1 MHTLDHTAYLI
12 TEENFSAL
20 SNIIENEWKP
30 LGYTFCEPFTST
42 AANYTLSEVKRISYD
57 SIIGKYIHG
66 TSKKQLYID
75 TQQYIDSFYYNKVD
89 LSSKIKY
96 DLKENAYLVTASNMA
111 VLQKILE
118 TEWQPFGYYIASG
131 CNTIQDANKRFNN
144 IGKYM
149 HASGKRLYFNDGDY
163 VANSKHKNLIDNI
176 NALINID

>member
-20 SNIIENEWKP
+20 SDIIENEWKP

-42 AANYTLSEVKRISYD
+42 PANYTLLDAERISAT
-57 SIIGKYIHG
+57 SIIGKYIHS
-66 TSKKQLYID
+66 TFKKQLYID
-75 TQQYIDSFYYNKVD
+75 TQQYIDSLYYNKVD
-89 LSSKIKY
+89 LSFKIKH

-118 TEWQPFGYYIASG
+118 AEWQPLGYYIASG
-131 CNTIQDANKRFNN
+131 CSTIQDANKRFNN

>member
-20 SNIIENEWKP
+20 SDIIENEWKP

-42 AANYTLSEVKRISYD
+42 PANYTLSDADRISAT

-89 LSSKIKY
+89 LSFKIKH
-96 DLKENAYLVTASNMA
+96 DLKETAYLVTASNMA

-118 TEWQPFGYYIASG
+118 AEWQPLGYYIASG
-131 CNTIQDANKRFNN
+131 CSTIQDANKRFNN
-144 IGKYM
+144 IGKYL

>member
-20 SNIIENEWKP
+20 SDIIENEWKP
-30 LGYTFCEPFTST
+30 LGYTFCQPFTST
-42 AANYTLSEVKRISYD
+42 PANYTLSDAERISAT
-57 SIIGKYIHG
+57 SIIGKYIHS
-66 TSKKQLYID
+66 TFKKQLYID
-75 TQQYIDSFYYNKVD
+75 TQQYIDSLYYNKVD
-89 LSSKIKY
+89 LSFKIKH

-111 VLQKILE
+111 VLQKIFE
-118 TEWQPFGYYIASG
+118 AEWQPLGYYIASG
-131 CNTIQDANKRFNN
+131 YSTIPAVNTRYNI
-144 IGKYM
+144 IGKYI

>member
-12 TEENFSAL
+12 TEENCSAL
-20 SNIIENEWKP
+20 SDIIENEWKP
-30 LGYTFCEPFTST
+30 LGYSFCEPFTDT
-42 AANYTLSEVKRISYD
+42 PADYTLSDAKRISFT
-57 SIIGKYIHG
+57 SIIGQYIHS
-66 TSKKQLYID
+66 TSKKQLHID
-75 TQQYIDSFYYNKVD
+75 TQQYIDSYYYNKVD
-89 LSSKIKY
+89 LSFKIKH